1 MKYVGEN
8 LCLIL
13 LCLAM
18 CGCAAT
24 ENRRALFT
32 PASFN
37 RMRRQTADIN
47 KVESKITIW
56 DHMPW
61 AASKNSERKKSA
73 SLVSQVRVSTDS
85 PRSDCGDQNETTK
98 HAAGQAVQHVNWE
111 PRIDQADRAIISDRQ
126 THIPESR
133 LPTSSV
139 WR

>member
-1 MKYVGEN
+1 MKYVGKN
-8 LCLIL
+8 ICLVL

-24 ENRRALFT
+24 ENQRALSN
-32 PASFN
+32 PASLN
-37 RMRRQTADIN
+37 RMRRQTAHIN
-47 KVESKITIW
+47 VVESKKTIW

-61 AASKNSERKKSA
+61 AALKKSERKKFA
-73 SLVSQVRVSTDS
+73 SFVSQVQFSTDS
-85 PRSDCGDQNETTK
+85 PRSDCDDQNETTE

-111 PRIDQADRAIISDRQ
+111 TRIDQADRAIISDRQ
-126 THIPESR
+126 SHIPESR

>member
-1 MKYVGEN
+1 MKYVGKN
-8 LCLIL
+8 LCLVL
-13 LCLAM
+13 LCFAM
-18 CGCAAT
+18 CGCNAT
-24 ENRRALFT
+24 ENRRALST

-47 KVESKITIW
+47 VVESKTTIW

-61 AASKNSERKKSA
+61 AASKDSERKKSA
-73 SLVSQVRVSTDS
+73 SFVSQVQVSTDS
-85 PRSDCGDQNETTK
+85 PRSDCGDQNETTE

-126 THIPESR
+126 NHILESR
-133 LPTSSV
+133 LPTNSV